1 MPMVLFFFFPL
12 DTTEFYSYIFRVLVP
27 SIAPGKAER
36 TSENPP
42 LKANMRQRLTRWSAV
57 DEVISG

>member
-12 DTTEFYSYIFRVLVP
+12 DTTGFHSYIFRILVP
-27 SIAPGKAER
+27 SITPGKAER

-42 LKANMRQRLTRWSAV
+42 LKASMRQRLSRWSAV